1 VDTHLAKWKDI
12 MSAASTIKRGKHMNT
27 TRKLH
32 SYRSTKMG
40 TQLNHKHTVF
50 PNPLFNAILNPVFP
64 MLLNGTLGFHY
75 KFSTTKFSLL
85 AFTNTVVI

>member
-1 VDTHLAKWKDI
+1 MI
-12 MSAASTIKRGKHMNT
+12 T

-40 TQLNHKHTVF
+40 TQRNHKHTVF
-50 PNPLFNAILNPVFP
+50 PNPLFNAIINPVFP

-75 KFSTTKFSLL
+75 KVSTTKFSLL
-85 AFTNTVVI
+85 AFTNIVVT